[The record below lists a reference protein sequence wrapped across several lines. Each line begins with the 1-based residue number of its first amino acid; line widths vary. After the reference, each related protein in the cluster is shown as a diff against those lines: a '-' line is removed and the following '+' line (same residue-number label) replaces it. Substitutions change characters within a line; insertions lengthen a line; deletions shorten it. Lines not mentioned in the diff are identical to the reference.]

1 MKLEVRN
8 DAVVFGER
16 FLNNFIS
23 FVLLTSSL
31 ESSSDL
37 LSSEFPQ
44 SSLLL
49 SSDSTGAEDE
59 SMMRTRQITQSI
71 TNVFI

>member
-1 MKLEVRN
+1 MKLELRN
-8 DAVVFGER
+8 DTVVFGER
-16 FLNNFIS
+16 FLNNFLSLVI
-23 FVLLTSSL
+23 LTSSD
-31 ESSSDL
+31 SII
-37 LSSEFPQ
+37 SELPH

-59 SMMRTRQITQSI
+59 SMMRTRQITLSI